1 MTRKDYIAIAA
12 AIKGIGDSTPTPP
25 YYITPDTRESVLA
38 TVADALADVMATDN
52 ARFNRKRFFAA
63 CGVE

>member
-12 AIKGIGDSTPTPP
+12 VIKGIGDSTPTPH
-25 YYITPDTRESVLA
+25 YITPDTRESVLA

-52 ARFNRKRFFAA
+52 DQFDRKRFLAA